1 MLLNRIEKH
10 AMNNPVRA
18 FFQRTLSRNVTMVR
32 LFGFCTLLLIS
43 GLVSA
48 QELEDPTLYYN
59 GVVFTGQT
67 DQPDAAWFVVDEGV
81 FIAVGTEPGIVSEWS
96 DIPSIDLEGQFVAPG
111 FIDAHLH
118 FVDGGLSLMQTDL
131 ANVETV
137 DQLTQQMEQARAEPI
152 GEWVMARNMSPG
164 ALGSELPNHN
174 NMAEAMGAE
183 PTIVTLMGGHH
194 AYINPAGLEILG
206 IHEDTEDPAHGAIG
220 RDAQGR
226 PTGLLTDT
234 AWWNAQQQVYTS
246 LDPETIAQATLLA
259 QRRAVRYGI
268 TAIGD
273 NTFYPDHAAQY
284 MRMADDGVFVLRVS
298 LRSWGKVPVTEF
310 LMRNF
315 DNDQIQ
321 YFGAKYLVDQGLSW
335 AGTLQAG
342 PEPGGT
348 PTYTVDELTEIFLFA
363 GESSTAYHTQGAE
376 GLERLLTAYLA
387 AEDRRPEGVVDV
399 IDHCGSCSGDFIS
412 RIAEAGL
419 LITLLPGMYHELP
432 MLADIYE
439 PAVFDGL
446 LRFRELFDS
455 GLRPALSS
463 DWPFGT
469 AVTYPELDDS
479 FHHLGLSPL
488 ASVAVVVSGAT
499 PAGETIAHTD
509 QRTISMSQALLGVT
523 RNAAIAIG
531 REEDSGLIETGYLA
545 DFIVLRE
552 SPFDVE
558 PTSLY
563 QMPIEA
569 TYVAGSLVF
578 DHSEPTA
585 GIGVFSPEQTAR
597 EYDSHPMS
605 WTPSPI
611 VGYDPA
617 LGFILGGA
625 LFVNPFRSDG
635 VYANLIVNTAPQQS
649 FTMFAEGSVQWGITP
664 ELSPRLSFELDQF
677 SEAYCGSGMATRA
690 DHSIDTI
697 PFEIDVQPGLL
708 YHLTDEID
716 LTFDG
721 LYSYRADEA
730 VEQIEAMGSL
740 GEGPIEGHA
749 AGAGFAI
756 LHNTRDTLFS
766 PRRGGMREVWL
777 DSWLLQGNELSLLG
791 RMGARVSQ
799 FIPLYAPSLILALRA
814 EAGLSI
820 GEHSY
825 TTNFAIGG
833 DEILRGYYDNRFR
846 GHYYAALGTELRFP
860 IWFFISGVAFAE
872 TGMVFLDDVEPQ
884 WEDVAVVG
892 GGGLR
897 FGLPPDFLIKLRFDV
912 GFGRDQ
918 WGLFFAFDEAF

>member
-1 MLLNRIEKH
+1 MLRSVAIVQVF
-10 AMNNPVRA
+10 AVCA
-18 FFQRTLSRNVTMVR
+18 S
-32 LFGFCTLLLIS
+32 LLVS
-43 GLVSA
+43 GPLSA
-48 QELEDPTLYYN
+48 QEHEDATLYYN
-59 GVVFTGQT
+59 GVVFTGRT
-67 DQPDAAWFVVDEGV
+67 DHPDAAWFVVEEGG
-81 FIAVGTEPGIVSEWS
+81 FIAVGTESGVPSQWA
-96 DIPSIDLEGQFVAPG
+96 DIAGVDLDGQFVAPG

-137 DQLTQQMEQARAEPI
+137 EQLAEQIQRAQADPI
-152 GEWVMARNMSPG
+152 GDWVMARNMSPG
-164 ALGSELPNHN
+164 VLGSELPNHD
-174 NMAEAMGAE
+174 NMADAVGLE

-194 AYINPAGLEILG
+194 AYINPAGLEMLAIDE
-206 IHEDTEDPAHGAIG
+206 HTDDPQHGAIG

-234 AWWNAQQQVYTS
+234 AWWNAQQLVYTN
-246 LDPETIAQATLLA
+246 LDPEIVAQATLLA
-259 QRRAVRYGI
+259 QQRAVSYGI

-273 NTFYPDHAAQY
+273 NTFYPDHAAQFD
-284 MRMADDGVFVLRVS
+284 RMADDDVFVLRVS
-298 LRSWGKVPVTEF
+298 LRSWGIVPVTQF

-315 DNDQIQ
+315 NNDQIR
-321 YFGAKYLVDQGLSW
+321 YFGAKYLIDQGLSW

-342 PEPGGT
+342 SEPGGT
-348 PTYTVDELTEIFLFA
+348 PTYTADELTEIFLFA
-363 GESSTAYHTQGAE
+363 GECSTAYHTQGAE
-376 GLERLLTAYLA
+376 ALDRLLTALQSV
-387 AEDRRPEGVVDV
+387 EDRRPEDVVDV
-399 IDHCGSCSGDFIS
+399 IDHCGSCSGDFLP
-412 RIAEAGL
+412 RIAEVGL
-419 LITLLPGMYHELP
+419 AVTLLPGMYHELP

-439 PAVFDGL
+439 PGVFDGL

-455 GLRPALSS
+455 GLQPALSS

-469 AVTYPELDDS
+469 AVIYPELDDS
-479 FHHLGLSPL
+479 FHRLGLSPL

-499 PAGETIAHTD
+499 PAGETIAHTEL
-509 QRTISMSQALLGVT
+509 RTIAMSQALLGVT

-531 REEDSGLIETGYLA
+531 REEDLGLIETGYLA
-545 DFIVLRE
+545 DFVILRQ
-552 SPFDVE
+552 SPFDVD
-558 PTSLY
+558 PVSLY

-569 TYVAGSLVF
+569 TYVDGSLVY
-578 DHSEPTA
+578 DQTEPSA
-585 GIGVFSPEQTAR
+585 GVFSPAETAR

-617 LGFILGGA
+617 LGFIVGGA

-635 VYANLIVNTAPQQS
+635 VYANLIIDTAPQES
-649 FTMFAEGSVQWGITP
+649 FSMYTEGGIQWGITP

-677 SEAYCGSGMATRA
+677 SETYTGTGMATRA
-690 DHSIDTI
+690 DHFIDTI
-697 PFEIDVQPGLL
+697 PFELDVQPGLI
-708 YHLTDEID
+708 YHLTDAIN

-730 VEQIEAMGSL
+730 AEQIEVMGRFT
-740 GEGPIEGHA
+740 EGPIEGHA
-749 AGAGFAI
+749 AGARVAF

-766 PRRGGMREVWL
+766 PRRGGSREVWL
-777 DSWLLQGNELSLLG
+777 DSWFLQGSERSMLG
-791 RMGARVSQ
+791 RMGTRITQ

-814 EAGLSI
+814 EAGVSL

-846 GHYYAALGTELRFP
+846 GHHYTAFGTEVRFP

-872 TGMVFLDDVEPQ
+872 TGMVFLDDLDPQ
-884 WEDVAVVG
+884 WEDIAVVG

-897 FGLPPDFLIKLRFDV
+897 FGLPPGFLIKLRFDV
-912 GFGRDQ
+912 GFGHDQ